1 MCVCSPGF
9 VGDPFVQCIPKLG
22 KKWTKHQIDLHYPL
36 WNVQKI
42 FCPRM
47 SSLSKRNN
55 FKFIVAQSPVEK
67 FTPCVP
73 SPCGSNAVCNEQ
85 NGAASCKCI
94 ADYIGNPYEG
104 CRPECVINSDCSAN
118 QACIRS
124 KCQNPCP
131 GFCGYNA
138 VCQIVNHTPLCTC
151 QSGYTGDP
159 FVQCNVIQAPRKFF

>member
-1 MCVCSPGF
+1 MSKKYF
-9 VGDPFVQCIPKLG
+9 VL
-22 KKWTKHQIDLHYPL
+22 KWVP
-36 WNVQKI
+36 
-42 FCPRM
+42 C
-47 SSLSKRNN
+47 KRNN

-94 ADYIGNPYEG
+94 VDYIGNPYEG
-104 CRPECVINSDCSAN
+104 CRPECIINSDCSAN

-138 VCQIVNHTPLCTC
+138 VCQIINHTPLCTC
-151 QSGYTGDP
+151 QSGYTGDS
-159 FVQCNVIQAPRKFF
+159 FVQCNVIQAPRKFFF